1 MLKKESRD
9 CQIDVV
15 KLLTELSCLIL
26 FPDLGDISLGF
37 NKYIKLS
44 TMIFDSIVQE
54 TLSAMIFDNIVQE
67 YVFFLNLM
75 MDRTGTE
82 AVAPREG
89 ASGHQMWHCR
99 IQVEQHLH
107 KGDTRVCP

>member
-1 MLKKESRD
+1 MVLA
-9 CQIDVV
+9 
-15 KLLTELSCLIL
+15 
-26 FPDLGDISLGF
+26 
-37 NKYIKLS
+37 
-44 TMIFDSIVQE
+44 MIFDSIVQE

-89 ASGHQMWHCR
+89 ASGHQMWPHRPRGR
-99 IQVEQHLH
+99 IH
-107 KGDTRVCP
+107 